1 MSVSIFQQLTFL
13 VHPIMQRNS
22 SFSPSC
28 RFHGQV
34 YIKSQLQFSI
44 FHFYF
49 KKYFLV
55 FFCYVLR
62 ARYILASLLAFI
74 SFLLCIAIVHIIKS
88 ETHVLPFA
96 NLNQTQSQKCDA
108 RKQVCI
114 LNFNYKK
121 YTFQKIRFS
130 LNYSFQFTK
139 VKLAAGGQPPSA
151 AKTIIN

>member
-121 YTFQKIRFS
+121 YTFQKFVLVSIAVSSS
-130 LNYSFQFTK
+130 LR
-139 VKLAAGGQPPSA
+139 
-151 AKTIIN
+151 